1 MSYVTMP
8 LIGEIGNL
16 GSQIQQY
23 FAMRSIAKVNNK
35 KLVFP
40 EASLRKGFG
49 FKFAHLLNIDIS
61 LIDNS
66 SVKDFSFVGINN
78 YTEVDN
84 NVFKLDPNI
93 NYAFI
98 CRFDLYHYWYH
109 SIKDVVDNI
118 EFDDKILQESKDKI
132 NSIKNTNKTIS
143 IHVRRGD
150 YLLPQN
156 SFYTQLGF
164 EYYLKALD
172 QISNVSDHQVLIFSN
187 DIDWCKNNLHKLHNN
202 ITYIDGNSDYIDLCL
217 MSLCDHNIIAN
228 SSFSW
233 WGAYLNKN
241 PNKIIVC
248 PKNYLQN
255 HELSHIINEKYY
267 PSSWIAI
274 E

>member
-40 EASLRKGFG
+40 EISLRKGFG
-49 FKFAHLLNIDIS
+49 FKFANLLNVDIS
-61 LIDNS
+61 LIDNAS
-66 SVKDFSFVGINN
+66 AKNFSFVGINN
-78 YTEVDN
+78 NTMVDN
-84 NVFKLDPNI
+84 NVFKLDPNV
-93 NYAFI
+93 NYAFMA
-98 CRFDLYHYWYH
+98 RFDLYHYWYTH
-109 SIKDVVDNI
+109 IKDIVDNT
-118 EFDDKILQESKDKI
+118 EFDDKILEESKNKMS
-132 NSIKNTNKTIS
+132 SIKYTDKTIS

-156 SFYTQLGF
+156 SFYTQLDF
-164 EYYLKALD
+164 EYYSKALD
-172 QISNVSDHQVLIFSN
+172 NIKNLSDYQILIFSN
-187 DIDWCKNNLHKLHNN
+187 DIDWCKKNLNTLHTN
-202 ITYIDGNSDYIDLCL
+202 ITYVDGNSDYIDLCL

-233 WGAYLNKN
+233 WAAYLNKN

-248 PKNYLQN
+248 PKNYMNN
-255 HELSHIINEKYY
+255 HELSDIINENYY
-267 PSSWIAI
+267 PANWIAI
-274 E
+274 